1 MPDTPYHLA
10 ERGVSV
16 GVWSETEVEA
26 GLATGRLS
34 AATLSWREGEPGW
47 IALTARP
54 EFASAIGAF
63 RALGRSSPALPF
75 DSARSSSAAAAWFAT
90 VRAVW
95 TAPRLSFQP
104 SAGKIAWMR
113 SLGFALACAALVAPL
128 LYAQSWIL
136 DQAFGTA
143 LSGLGRAAPP
153 PRPGVDLSRFTGFLL
168 AGPLLAT
175 ALLGAGATLAHLLLR
190 LLGGGRGG
198 LAATVRTVAY
208 VGGAISLSA
217 ALPAFS
223 CLSPYLLFGYLWV
236 ALAAAHGDPIWRP
249 MAALAATA
257 LLAACAAGVFLAFAL
272 SPFFR
277 PLG

>member
-1 MPDTPYHLA
+1 MKIFHGW
-10 ERGVSV
+10 RVV
-16 GVWSETEVEA
+16 GA
-26 GLATGRLS
+26 GALLQVLQGGLMQQSFGAYVAVLPS
-34 AATLSWREGEPGW
+34 EPGW
-47 IALTARP
+47 
-54 EFASAIGAF
+54 S
-63 RALGRSSPALPF
+63 
-75 DSARSSSAAAAWFAT
+75 
-90 VRAVW
+90 
-95 TAPRLSFQP
+95 
-104 SAGKIAWMR
+104 K
-113 SLGFALACAALVAPL
+113 
-128 LYAQSWIL
+128 
-136 DQAFGTA
+136 TA
-143 LSGLGRAAPP
+143 LSGGAA
-153 PRPGVDLSRFTGFLL
+153 LMS
-168 AGPLLAT
+168 LAT